1 MEEKNKIVP
10 FMAVAP
16 GATIKAEL
24 EARNIKQKDF
34 AKAIGM
40 QATHL
45 SELIKGKRAISPKV
59 ADDLERELG
68 INAKFWMKLQAEYEY
83 DCEVIKKRSIEEQKA
98 QSLLNEYGE
107 MINISLI
114 FKRVGVAFASCV
126 EKLNFVVHQLL
137 LPKPAELKYNLG
149 KFRKSEKS
157 GTDQRAIFTW
167 EVLAQYAA
175 RQQQIN
181 QSYNSENDDYIKQLA
196 DVFNKNEDVIEST
209 RKILSDNGI
218 RFCIVEKVDKAS
230 IDGYS
235 FLDEDGTPSIVVTKR
250 YDRIDNFAFAVMHEI
265 GHLKLHVSETEKR
278 FINLMEDTKEE
289 QEANTFAC
297 NHLIPE
303 KLWKSTTIPQ
313 VQLNKPWLIEKK
325 YSQWAEENNLHKWI
339 VLGRISHET
348 GMYKFKNDESRKI
361 H

>member
-10 FMAVAP
+10 FIAVAP

-59 ADDLERELG
+59 AEDLERELG

-98 QSLLNEYGE
+98 QLLLNEYNE
-107 MINISLI
+107 MLDINLI
-114 FKRVGVAFASCV
+114 FKRIDVAFSSSV
-126 EKLNFVVHQLL
+126 EKLDFVSHQLR

-149 KFRKSEKS
+149 KFRRSEKS
-157 GTDQRAIFTW
+157 GTNLRAIFTW

-175 RQQQIN
+175 RQQQIT
-181 QSYNSENDDYIKQLA
+181 QAYNSENDDYIQQLA
-196 DVFNKNEDVIEST
+196 TVFNENKDVIEST

-218 RFCIVEKVDKAS
+218 RFCVVEKVDKAS

-235 FLDEDGTPSIVVTKR
+235 FLDTDGMPSIVVTKR

-265 GHLKLHVSETEKR
+265 GHLKLHVSETERR

-297 NHLIPE
+297 NQLIP
-303 KLWKSTTIPQ
+303 KTLWKSTTIPQ
-313 VQLNKPWLIEKK
+313 VQLNRPWLIETK
-325 YSQWAEENNLHKWI
+325 YSQWAEENHLNKWI

>member
-10 FMAVAP
+10 FLAVAP
-16 GATIKAEL
+16 GATLKAEL

-34 AKAIGM
+34 AKALGM

-59 ADDLERELG
+59 ASDLERELG
-68 INAKFWMKLQAEYEY
+68 INAKFWMRLQAEYEY
-83 DCEVIKKRSIEEQKA
+83 DCEAIKKRSIEEQKA
-98 QSLLNEYGE
+98 QLLLNEYNE
-107 MINISLI
+107 MININLI
-114 FKRVGVAFASCV
+114 FKRIGVAFASCA
-126 EKLNFVVHQLL
+126 EKLDYIIHQLR

-157 GTDQRAIFTW
+157 GTDQRAIYTW
-167 EVLAQYAA
+167 EVLAQHAA
-175 RQQQIN
+175 RQQQTN
-181 QSYNSENDDYIKQLA
+181 QSYKPENFGYIQQLA
-196 DVFNKNEDVIEST
+196 DVFNKNKDVIENT

-218 RFCIVEKVDKAS
+218 RFCIVEKIDKAS

-235 FLDEDGTPSIVVTKR
+235 FLDTDGIPSIVVTKR

-265 GHLKLHVSETEKR
+265 GHLMLHVSETEKR

-313 VQLNKPWLIEKK
+313 VQLNKPWLIETK
-325 YSQWAEENNLHKWI
+325 YSQWAKENNLHKWI

>member
-10 FMAVAP
+10 FMVVAP

-59 ADDLERELG
+59 AEDLERELG
-68 INAKFWMKLQAEYEY
+68 INAKFWMKLKAEYEY

-114 FKRVGVAFASCV
+114 FKRIGVAFASCV
-126 EKLNFVVHQLL
+126 EKLNFIINQLR

-157 GTDQRAIFTW
+157 GTDHRAIYTW

-175 RQQQIN
+175 RQQQTT
-181 QSYNSENDDYIKQLA
+181 QVYDPENDDYIQQLA